1 MPTVQI
7 GPWARNLALFSMF
20 ALVSFSIPCF
30 FYTGGD
36 GNGVYGIIVGVIFF
50 PFLWPVWHLKHLLWF
65 TQIYWVMSLLLAGLA
80 VYPFFLTP
88 TIIAG
93 VLMVLSSIL
102 YLIAAIRREKTLSV
116 ADLAAAD
123 ERLWMKM

>member
-1 MPTVQI
+1 
-7 GPWARNLALFSMF
+7 
-20 ALVSFSIPCF
+20 
-30 FYTGGD
+30 
-36 GNGVYGIIVGVIFF
+36 
-50 PFLWPVWHLKHLLWF
+50 
-65 TQIYWVMSLLLAGLA
+65 MSLLLAGLA